1 MSIYFQDESSFE
13 MSQKVGRVL
22 CTAWNRPIRSN
33 WKEKRHDGLSVSW
46 VRRIDWKFYF
56 KTSKSKKWEDFL
68 SFVYQLRAKE
78 NNERMILI
86 VDNARIHHTKK
97 LKEYCNKRKIIL
109 VYLPPYSPNLN
120 PIEILRK
127 MLKREYR
134 KIQWKY
140 ENIKDW
146 LKVASKLIKPRIST
160 FKIESLINMF

>member
-1 MSIYFQDESSFE
+1 
-13 MSQKVGRVL
+13 
-22 CTAWNRPIRSN
+22 
-33 WKEKRHDGLSVSW
+33 
-46 VRRIDWKFYF
+46 
-56 KTSKSKKWEDFL
+56 
-68 SFVYQLRAKE
+68 VYQLRAKE

-140 ENIKDW
+140 ENIKD
-146 LKVASKLIKPRIST
+146 
-160 FKIESLINMF
+160 